1 MKQAPAGR
9 LFHGPRPGI
18 SPMIPGTADQPPET
32 LLADGISLADAV
44 GVAANRLESGGLCFG
59 HGTDDAAG
67 EAAWL
72 VLWACGMTPDGPAI
86 HWEHRLSE
94 NERATVADLIRRR
107 INSRRP
113 LAYLLGEAW
122 FAGYRFTVDER
133 VLVPRSYF
141 AEWIPDRFEPWIWS
155 GDIRSILDLCCGNG
169 CIGIAAAMAF
179 PRARVLLS
187 DFSADALAVAELN
200 VQRHGVSDRVEINRG
215 DRFEGM
221 ARRFDL
227 ILCNPPYVSRSRMDT
242 LPPEYLAEPRLGL
255 EAGEDGLDFIAPLL
269 ESARDYLNPGGS
281 LIVEAGSAGQAVLNR
296 WPSVPFTWL
305 ATRNDDQVLFML
317 GAEELGRHEF

>member
-1 MKQAPAGR
+1 MISGT
-9 LFHGPRPGI
+9 GDRP
-18 SPMIPGTADQPPET
+18 SGTV
-32 LLADGISLADAV
+32 LADGISLVDAV
-44 GVAANRLESGGLCFG
+44 GVIADSLESGGLCFG

-67 EAAWL
+67 EAEWL
-72 VLWACGMTPDGPAI
+72 VLWACGMAPAEPAVP
-86 HWEHRLSE
+86 WERRLSE
-94 NERATVADLIRRR
+94 NERVTISSLLDRR
-107 INSRRP
+107 IRNRRP

-141 AEWIPDRFEPWIWS
+141 AEWIPDRFEPWIEP
-155 GDIRSILDLCCGNG
+155 GNIRSILDLCCGSG

-179 PRARVLLS
+179 PGARVLLS
-187 DFSADALAVAELN
+187 DLSADALKVAERN
-200 VQRHGVSDRVEINRG
+200 VLRHGVSDRVEINQG
-215 DRFEGM
+215 DRFEGI

-227 ILCNPPYVSRSRMDT
+227 ILCNPPYVSGSRMDT

-281 LIVEAGSAGQAVLNR
+281 LMVEAGSAGQAVLDR

-305 ATRNDDQVLFML
+305 ATRDDDQVLFML
-317 GAEELGRHEF
+317 RTEELARHGF

>member
-1 MKQAPAGR
+1 
-9 LFHGPRPGI
+9 
-18 SPMIPGTADQPPET
+18 MIPGAGGRRPGTVLGA
-32 LLADGISLADAV
+32 GIGLGDAV
-44 GVAANRLESGGLCFG
+44 GVVADSLESGGLCFG
-59 HGTDDAAG
+59 HGTEDAAD

-72 VLWACGMTPDGPAI
+72 VLWACGISPDETAPPWGR
-86 HWEHRLSE
+86 RLSE
-94 NERATVADLIRRR
+94 KERATVAGLLRRR
-107 INSRRP
+107 LHSRQP

-122 FAGYRFTVDER
+122 FAGYPFTVDER
-133 VLVPRSYF
+133 VLVPRSHF
-141 AEWIPDRFEPWIWS
+141 AEWLPDRFEPWIRP
-155 GDIRSILDLCCGNG
+155 GGIHSILDLCCGSG
-169 CIGIAAAMAF
+169 CIGIAAAMEF

-187 DFSADALAVAELN
+187 DLSADALAVAEHN
-200 VQRHGVSDRVEINRG
+200 IQRHGVSDRVEVNQG
-215 DRFEGM
+215 DRFEGI

-227 ILCNPPYVSRSRMDT
+227 ILCNPPYVSTSRMDT

-281 LIVEAGSAGQAVLNR
+281 LMVEAGSAGQAVLTR

-317 GAEELGRHEF
+317 GAEELAQHGF

>member
-1 MKQAPAGR
+1 
-9 LFHGPRPGI
+9 
-18 SPMIPGTADQPPET
+18 MIPGTGDRPSGT
-32 LLADGISLADAV
+32 VLADGISLVDAV
-44 GVAANRLESGGLCFG
+44 GVVADSLVSGGLCFG

-67 EAAWL
+67 EAEWL
-72 VLWACGMTPDGPAI
+72 VLWACGMTPAEPAVP
-86 HWEHRLSE
+86 WERRLSK
-94 NERATVADLIRRR
+94 NERVTISSLLDRR
-107 INSRRP
+107 IRSRRP

-141 AEWIPDRFEPWIWS
+141 AEWIPDRFEPWIEP
-155 GDIRSILDLCCGNG
+155 GNIHSILDLCCGSG

-187 DFSADALAVAELN
+187 DLSADALAVAERN
-200 VQRHGVSDRVEINRG
+200 VLRHGVSDRVEINQG
-215 DRFEGM
+215 DRFEGI

-227 ILCNPPYVSRSRMDT
+227 ILCNPPYVSGSRMDT

-281 LIVEAGSAGQAVLNR
+281 LMVEAGSAGQAVLDR

-317 GAEELGRHEF
+317 RIEELARHGF